1 MRYHKLKAS
10 DEPGVYIMQSPKV
23 TEADILTMA
32 NQFARQRLAKG
43 RVLSNPDTVQ
53 SQMQT
58 LLQDYEHEVFVVVL
72 LDSRLRSI
80 GVHEMFQGTLDTTT
94 VHPREVV
101 KLALKHN
108 AAALIMA
115 HNHPSGDPTPSA
127 CDIQLTKHLKQA
139 LALINIRVL
148 DHIVVAAQGCT
159 SLAEKGLM

>member
-10 DEPGVYIMQSPKV
+10 DEPGVYIMKSPKIP
-23 TEADILTMA
+23 EAEILTMA

-43 RVLSNPDTVQ
+43 RVLSDPDTVQ

-58 LLQDYEHEVFVVVL
+58 LLQGYEHEVFVVVL
-72 LDSRLRSI
+72 LDSRLRSL

-115 HNHPSGDPTPSA
+115 HNHPSGDPTPSV

-148 DHIVVAAQGCT
+148 DHIIVAAQGCT